1 MASFSYTLILFLHII
16 STLPSLH
23 LEIADSISPIIWSFE
38 DTFLKALLYSF
49 LLLFSKDY
57 KLVSNYITKALETSD
72 TVNFIYIV

>member
-23 LEIADSISPIIWSFE
+23 LHADSISPIIWSFE

-72 TVNFIYIV
+72 TVNFIYIA